1 MNSGSTY
8 IQGKFGGWQGRSLI
22 ANDLVPQSHN
32 YTNQNKKILNDFH
45 CTEDVAIAHWSLSP
59 LTYKFYTQPQ
69 VRVMLGHEWDWFEAE
84 SMKEFFSE
92 EFRISIQ
99 SNRMGYRLEGSAMK
113 KKIKEDLVSTAVTKG
128 SIQVTP
134 DNNMFL
140 LMSDAQTTG
149 GYPRIGQVA
158 EVDLPVC
165 AQLKPGDP
173 IRFKEISI
181 ENAEHLLIDREK
193 EIEQLKDTIAL
204 RFA

>member
-1 MNSGSTY
+1 
-8 IQGKFGGWQGRSLI
+8 
-22 ANDLVPQSHN
+22 
-32 YTNQNKKILNDFH
+32 
-45 CTEDVAIAHWSLSP
+45 
-59 LTYKFYTQPQ
+59 
-69 VRVMLGHEWDWFEAE
+69 
-84 SMKEFFSE
+84 
-92 EFRISIQ
+92 
-99 SNRMGYRLEGSAMK
+99 
-113 KKIKEDLVSTAVTKG
+113 
-128 SIQVTP
+128 
-134 DNNMFL
+134 MFL